1 MNNSKLAKKIVDC
14 LSDGYDDE
22 ENREEAERALCNDLS
37 QLKEDSIVK
46 AAILRMCETIEELE
60 QILRDE
66 NLSRKN
72 ATALWVQ
79 VKKLKQVQQLTEEAL
94 IESTE

>member
-1 MNNSKLAKKIVDC
+1 M
-14 LSDGYDDE
+14 
-22 ENREEAERALCNDLS
+22 
-37 QLKEDSIVK
+37 DSYKRPYFTLFCTI
-46 AAILRMCETIEELE
+46 CETIEELE
-60 QILRDE
+60 QILKDE

>member
-1 MNNSKLAKKIVDC
+1 M
-14 LSDGYDDE
+14 
-22 ENREEAERALCNDLS
+22 
-37 QLKEDSIVK
+37 DSYK
-46 AAILRMCETIEELE
+46 RPYFTLFCAICETIEELE

-79 VKKLKQVQQLTEEAL
+79 VKKVKTGSAINRRGSHRIYRIIRSISAPPCINYSNRYRGVRFVPP
-94 IESTE
+94 

>member
-1 MNNSKLAKKIVDC
+1 M
-14 LSDGYDDE
+14 
-22 ENREEAERALCNDLS
+22 
-37 QLKEDSIVK
+37 DSYK
-46 AAILRMCETIEELE
+46 RPYFTLFCAICETIEKLE
-60 QILRDE
+60 QILKDE

>member
-1 MNNSKLAKKIVDC
+1 M
-14 LSDGYDDE
+14 
-22 ENREEAERALCNDLS
+22 
-37 QLKEDSIVK
+37 DSYK
-46 AAILRMCETIEELE
+46 RPYFTLFCAICETIEELE
-60 QILRDE
+60 QILKDK

-79 VKKLKQVQQLTEEAL
+79 VKKLKQVQQLTEEIL

>member
-1 MNNSKLAKKIVDC
+1 M
-14 LSDGYDDE
+14 
-22 ENREEAERALCNDLS
+22 
-37 QLKEDSIVK
+37 DSYK
-46 AAILRMCETIEELE
+46 RPYFTLFCAICETIEELE
-60 QILRDE
+60 QILKDK

>member
-1 MNNSKLAKKIVDC
+1 MDFYKRPYFTLFC
-14 LSDGYDDE
+14 
-22 ENREEAERALCNDLS
+22 
-37 QLKEDSIVK
+37 
-46 AAILRMCETIEELE
+46 AICETIEELE
-60 QILRDE
+60 QILKDE

-79 VKKLKQVQQLTEEAL
+79 VKKLKQVQQLTEEIL

>member
-1 MNNSKLAKKIVDC
+1 M
-14 LSDGYDDE
+14 
-22 ENREEAERALCNDLS
+22 
-37 QLKEDSIVK
+37 DSYK
-46 AAILRMCETIEELE
+46 RPYFTLFCAICETIEELE
-60 QILRDE
+60 QILKYE

>member
-1 MNNSKLAKKIVDC
+1 M
-14 LSDGYDDE
+14 
-22 ENREEAERALCNDLS
+22 
-37 QLKEDSIVK
+37 DSYK
-46 AAILRMCETIEELE
+46 RPYFTLFCAICETIEELE
-60 QILRDE
+60 QILKDE

-72 ATALWVQ
+72 ATALLVQ

>member
-1 MNNSKLAKKIVDC
+1 M
-14 LSDGYDDE
+14 
-22 ENREEAERALCNDLS
+22 
-37 QLKEDSIVK
+37 DSYK
-46 AAILRMCETIEELE
+46 RPYFTLFCAICETIEELE
-60 QILRDE
+60 QILKDE

-79 VKKLKQVQQLTEEAL
+79 VKKFKQVQQLTEEAL

>member
-1 MNNSKLAKKIVDC
+1 MDFYKRPYFTLFC
-14 LSDGYDDE
+14 
-22 ENREEAERALCNDLS
+22 
-37 QLKEDSIVK
+37 
-46 AAILRMCETIEELE
+46 AICETIEELE
-60 QILRDE
+60 ELEQILKDE

-79 VKKLKQVQQLTEEAL
+79 VKKLKQVQQLTEEIL

>member
-1 MNNSKLAKKIVDC
+1 M
-14 LSDGYDDE
+14 
-22 ENREEAERALCNDLS
+22 
-37 QLKEDSIVK
+37 DSYK
-46 AAILRMCETIEELE
+46 RPYFTLFCAICETIEELE

-79 VKKLKQVQQLTEEAL
+79 VKKLKPVQQLTEEAL

>member
-1 MNNSKLAKKIVDC
+1 M
-14 LSDGYDDE
+14 
-22 ENREEAERALCNDLS
+22 
-37 QLKEDSIVK
+37 DSYK
-46 AAILRMCETIEELE
+46 RPYFTLFCAICETVEELE
-60 QILRDE
+60 QILKDE

>member
-1 MNNSKLAKKIVDC
+1 M
-14 LSDGYDDE
+14 
-22 ENREEAERALCNDLS
+22 
-37 QLKEDSIVK
+37 DSYK
-46 AAILRMCETIEELE
+46 CPYFTLFCAICETIEELE
-60 QILRDE
+60 QILKDE

-94 IESTE
+94 IESSE

>member
-1 MNNSKLAKKIVDC
+1 M
-14 LSDGYDDE
+14 
-22 ENREEAERALCNDLS
+22 
-37 QLKEDSIVK
+37 DSYK
-46 AAILRMCETIEELE
+46 RPYFTSFCAICETIEELE
-60 QILRDE
+60 QILKDE

>member
-1 MNNSKLAKKIVDC
+1 M
-14 LSDGYDDE
+14 
-22 ENREEAERALCNDLS
+22 RET
-37 QLKEDSIVK
+37 LKGVFPQMDSYK
-46 AAILRMCETIEELE
+46 RPYFTLFCAICETIEELE
-60 QILRDE
+60 QILKDK

-79 VKKLKQVQQLTEEAL
+79 VKKLKQVQQLTEEIL

>member
-1 MNNSKLAKKIVDC
+1 M
-14 LSDGYDDE
+14 
-22 ENREEAERALCNDLS
+22 
-37 QLKEDSIVK
+37 DSYK
-46 AAILRMCETIEELE
+46 RPYFTLFCAICETIEELE
-60 QILRDE
+60 QILIDE

-79 VKKLKQVQQLTEEAL
+79 VKKLKQVQQLTEETL